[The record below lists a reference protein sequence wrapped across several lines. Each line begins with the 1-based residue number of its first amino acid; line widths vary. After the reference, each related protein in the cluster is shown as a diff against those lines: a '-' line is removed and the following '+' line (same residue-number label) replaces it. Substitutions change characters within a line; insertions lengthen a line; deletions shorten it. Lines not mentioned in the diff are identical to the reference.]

1 MSKEIAANVKYEKL
15 RIIDP
20 HFWSK
25 LTTLTIEL
33 DNLRKR
39 KLSGTTH
46 PYH

>member
-1 MSKEIAANVKYEKL
+1 MSKKIAANVKYEKL

-20 HFWSK
+20 QFGSK

-39 KLSGTTH
+39 KLSDTIH